1 MRIFKL
7 FKKPLRI
14 NNLVLKK
21 NNNLV
26 FKKRFLNKISLN
38 YSLPQVDSFLLA
50 SQFKNVTLLTSNLLD
65 IKTDLYK
72 SLKYLKNLKH
82 QGFSSSLDMD
92 LDSFCVKLQ
101 SSKLFS
107 SSIELQKKE
116 NRKELI
122 CSLKK
127 LWWRKILFSS
137 KNFEKVYFVKILKD
151 LREKNLKKHSLLNK
165 KRIKKVKIKKK
176 KLKRFIIKGYKS
188 FDRNLKYI
196 SNSKWISFIH
206 LLKNRQFSSRLIGSR
221 FFFLKNEKD
230 FLSDTKKRYKTSP
243 KILRKK
249 LQRLSFFFN
258 IYPLSFLKYKK
269 KKHSSYRFLKSLLW
283 RRKKQRRRLKS
294 KLFRIRS
301 IRRAYRYRRRLL
313 YKFYIPKHME
323 INFKTLSFVSH
334 SSPDIQTL
342 SSKIPFGLNVRRL
355 LTFMAF

>member
-7 FKKPLRI
+7 FKKPLKI

-21 NNNLV
+21 NNNTV

-38 YSLPQVDSFLLA
+38 SSLSQVDSFLFT
-50 SQFKNVTLLTSNLLD
+50 SEYKNVNLFTSNLLD

-72 SLKYLKNLKH
+72 SLKYLKILKH
-82 QGFSSSLDMD
+82 QGFSSHLNSD

-116 NRKELI
+116 NRKEVI
-122 CSLKK
+122 CFLKK
-127 LWWRKILFSS
+127 LWWKKMLCSS
-137 KNFEKVYFVKILKD
+137 KNFEKVYFLKILKD
-151 LREKNLKKHSLLNK
+151 IREKKLKKQSLVNK
-165 KRIKKVKIKKK
+165 KRIKKIKIKKK
-176 KLKRFIIKGYKS
+176 NLKRLIKKGYNFFS
-188 FDRNLKYI
+188 NDLRYV
-196 SNSKWISFIH
+196 SNSKWASFLS
-206 LLKNRQFSSRLIGSR
+206 LLKNRQFSSRLMGPR
-221 FFFLKNEKD
+221 FFFLKNEKN
-230 FLSDTKKRYKTSP
+230 FVSDTKKKYKTSP

-258 IYPLSFLKYKK
+258 IYHLSFLKYKK

-294 KLFRIRS
+294 KLFRVRS
-301 IRRAYRYRRRLL
+301 IRRAHRYRRRLL

-342 SSKIPFGLNVRRL
+342 SSKIPFRLNIRRL